1 MFNTLIK
8 RTLKLFFLLVTANCY
23 ALSLDRM
30 ILYLNPD
37 KLPRQNVVV
46 FNHEKQKLFLQ
57 TIIYDVIAPGS
68 EQEKRVQV
76 QDLKNLQ
83 LITSPKKTIIPPQR
97 RKTIQVISL
106 LEKPPKIEKVFR
118 VTFQPTLGDIT
129 ATQTA
134 IKILISYQI
143 LVFIRPKNPYYK
155 ITAKQKDNTLTFT
168 NTGNMNVLMRNG
180 QYCTGETNNTCQP
193 LKKTERLYAKQS
205 WKLNIPKNAVHIR
218 YGLFDGTSEKTQTFN
233 IKKKSK
239 TFIKKREKKIKS
251 NKQNLSQYK
260 SQK

>member
-1 MFNTLIK
+1 MLSTLIK
-8 RTLKLFFLLVTANCY
+8 RTLKLFFLLVTTNCH

-46 FNHEKQKLFLQ
+46 FNPEKQKLFLQ
-57 TIIYDVIAPGS
+57 TIIYEVISPGS
-68 EQEKRVQV
+68 KQEKRVQV
-76 QDLKNLQ
+76 QDLKNLR

-106 LEKPPKIEKVFR
+106 LENPPKIEKVFR

-168 NTGNMNVLMRNG
+168 NTGNMNALMRNG
-180 QYCTGETNNTCQP
+180 QYCTGESNNTCQP
-193 LKKTERLYAKQS
+193 LQKTERLYAKQS
-205 WKLNIPKNAVHIR
+205 WKLNIPKNAVRIK
-218 YGLFDGTSEKTQTFN
+218 YGLFDGTSETTQTFN
-233 IKKKSK
+233 IKKNRKLSSEK
-239 TFIKKREKKIKS
+239 TRKKNKKTKLI
-251 NKQNLSQYK
+251 
-260 SQK
+260 QKKGPE